1 MDCTVC
7 CEKFNKTNHFKVECK
22 GCNEKVCR
30 SCCQTFII
38 EHSHQEPSCMFC
50 KTPWERDFIN
60 KNLTK
65 KFVNTSLKNHIE
77 NVFLEQEISLLPETQ
92 QAARNEKEIRKI
104 SNELEK
110 ANVRLNKIKKE
121 LADQNDI
128 IKAFNL
134 KILRLRTGNFVE
146 ENKNNFTHKCK
157 KEECKGFLNN
167 KYTCELCDTNFCSKC
182 LEIKEENHE
191 CNEELLATVQAIR
204 KEAKPCP
211 SCGEMISKI
220 DGCDQMWCIKCHVQF
235 SWKTGNQL
243 EGYNH
248 NPEYFRWLRE
258 SGQEIARNP
267 GEQMHNVC
275 GIAFDER
282 ILVRIIRNFSPRDD
296 NILTGCLAIYRY
308 YRHNENVLRG
318 EQHHQITADN
328 HLKRLRI
335 KYLLNDIDKKSWKEN
350 IQKIFKNLNKQ
361 KSYNNIKNLISN
373 ALHSIIERMFI
384 YQNENNIIEKYKKLL
399 NEADTFRI
407 YINSSFLRISDTY
420 GSTSCPGIS
429 PSWVEIGNLKS
440 IIKNN
445 KN

>member
-1 MDCTVC
+1 M
-7 CEKFNKTNHFKVECK
+7 
-22 GCNEKVCR
+22 
-30 SCCQTFII
+30 
-38 EHSHQEPSCMFC
+38 
-50 KTPWERDFIN
+50 
-60 KNLTK
+60 
-65 KFVNTSLKNHIE
+65 
-77 NVFLEQEISLLPETQ
+77 
-92 QAARNEKEIRKI
+92 
-104 SNELEK
+104 
-110 ANVRLNKIKKE
+110 
-121 LADQNDI
+121 
-128 IKAFNL
+128 
-134 KILRLRTGNFVE
+134 
-146 ENKNNFTHKCK
+146 
-157 KEECKGFLNN
+157 
-167 KYTCELCDTNFCSKC
+167 Y
-182 LEIKEENHE
+182 
-191 CNEELLATVQAIR
+191 
-204 KEAKPCP
+204 
-211 SCGEMISKI
+211 
-220 DGCDQMWCIKCHVQF
+220 
-235 SWKTGNQL
+235 
-243 EGYNH
+243 
-248 NPEYFRWLRE
+248 
-258 SGQEIARNP
+258 
-267 GEQMHNVC
+267 NVC

-429 PSWVEIGNLKS
+429 SSWVEIGNLKCKFK
-440 IIKNN
+440 IN